1 MTRVPLVFPADIVHL
16 SYKIPV
22 LRPADYLGPPVKPY
36 TLAALKT
43 LRANLPANIP
53 IIGCGGI
60 STGEDALEYA
70 RAGATMVQVYTGFG
84 YDGVGICRRIKD
96 QIVDT
101 LQKEGTTWE
110 AIVKKAVD
118 ELSLKAEPE
127 DIKVKPGE
135 GTVTQLIKEA
145 EHINELLD
153 RLGKEML
160 DHSVDRGTSI

>member
-1 MTRVPLVFPADIVHL
+1 
-16 SYKIPV
+16 
-22 LRPADYLGPPVKPY
+22 
-36 TLAALKT
+36 
-43 LRANLPANIP
+43 
-53 IIGCGGI
+53 
-60 STGEDALEYA
+60 
-70 RAGATMVQVYTGFG
+70 MVQVYTGFG

-101 LQKEGTTWE
+101 LQKEDTTWE
-110 AIVKKAVD
+110 AIVNKAID

-153 RLGKEML
+153 RLGKKML
-160 DHSVDRGTSI
+160 NHSVNGGTSI